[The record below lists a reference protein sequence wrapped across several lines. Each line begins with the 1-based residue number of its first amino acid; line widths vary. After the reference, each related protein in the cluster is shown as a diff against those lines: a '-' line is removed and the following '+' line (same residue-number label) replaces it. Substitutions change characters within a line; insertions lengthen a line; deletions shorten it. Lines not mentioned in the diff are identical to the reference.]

1 MVLSSGGGL
10 SGTPTVNGIYTFTV
24 QVKDSSLPQKIT
36 TKQFTLNVVLPLIIT
51 TSALASGTVGENYS
65 QTLAASG
72 GVSPYSWVITAGVLP
87 AGIIFSSATGTL
99 SGIPTISSSVWITFQ
114 AKDLS
119 VPQKSISKQLLIS
132 IVKPLVITTASLSN
146 GTVGVNYSQS
156 LLATG
161 GVSPYTWSITSGALP
176 AGIVLTGSVLSGKPT
191 VSGTFPLTVQVKDS
205 SVPQKITTKQLSI
218 LVNESLPLII
228 TTASLVNG
236 MAGRIYSQTLAASGG
251 ISPYTWSI
259 SDGVLPLGLGLNA
272 STGVISG
279 TPTKTGTATFT
290 VQAKDSS
297 FPQKIAT
304 KQLSITIASA
314 QLSLSPI
321 LDLINKGFSMVLGW
335 TAQTAYAAELP
346 LENTVATATTSA
358 PTITNYTYDP
368 SGQRII
374 VSNETT
380 TTVYPT
386 KNYNTDGTNAVKHI
400 FAGAQDIATI
410 QGTGAD
416 AVVFYN
422 STDSLNSSS
431 IITDSTGAI
440 VETMDYFPFGGIRID
455 NKTSEFSEQRKYIG
469 QEYDAETGLNY
480 LNARYY
486 NAATGRFISEDPVFL
501 GDPSKQNLQD
511 PQSLN
516 SYSYANN
523 NPIRYS
529 DPLGLFVVGTGLI
542 QKGDTLNSI
551 ASKINTSYG
560 TSYTSSSLAWANG
573 ISNPNLIKTG
583 SYINYVPGLK
593 TSSGTY
599 DNSAFRTSNSVNLAG
614 NTSTS
619 QKVGGSGA
627 VGLGLTG
634 SAGIGAY
641 VSGSALVQMTKNDVG
656 FTATVGTGGSS
667 GIMLSGGGQVTVS
680 NAKIVRDLQGTS
692 LTAGA
697 SGGPYAWAFGADY
710 SHDPKGNGQSI
721 SFSGTV
727 GPKTSWG
734 VPAEIHG
741 GLDYTWAWHW
751 FNWSTLNDLIY

>member
-51 TSALASGTVGENYS
+51 TSALASGTVSENYS

-72 GVSPYSWVITAGVLP
+72 GVSPYSWAITAGVLP

-119 VPQKSISKQLLIS
+119 VPQKSVTKQLLIS

-176 AGIVLTGSVLSGKPT
+176 AGIVLTGNVLSGKPT
-191 VSGTFPLTVQVKDS
+191 TSGTFPFTVQVKDS
-205 SVPQKITTKQLSI
+205 SAPQKITTKQLSI
-218 LVNESLPLII
+218 LVNESLPLAI

-251 ISPYTWSI
+251 VSPYTWSI

-314 QLSLSPI
+314 QLSLSPV

-346 LENTVATATTSA
+346 LETDAATT
-358 PTITNYTYDP
+358 PTVTNYTYDP
-368 SGQRII
+368 FGQRI
-374 VSNETT
+374 TT
-380 TTVYPT
+380 TTNYPLQTTNSTIVYPT
-386 KNYNTDGTNAVKHI
+386 KNYNTDGTTVTKHL
-400 FAGAQDIATI
+400 FAGSQDIATI

-416 AVVFYN
+416 AKVYYN
-422 STDSLNSSS
+422 HTDILNSSS
-431 IITDSTGAI
+431 VITDSAGAI
-440 VETMDYFPFGGIRID
+440 VETMDYFPFGALRID
-455 NKTSEFSEQRKYIG
+455 QKSGTFNEQRKYIG
-469 QEYDAETGLNY
+469 QEYDADTGLNY

-486 NAATGRFISEDPVFL
+486 NASVGRFISVDPVFL
-501 GDPSKQNLQD
+501 AIGDNGQIKQITGQELQQILSD
-511 PQSLN
+511 PQNLN
-516 SYSYANN
+516 SYAYARN
-523 NPIRYS
+523 NPIVYRDPNGKFGVLALMGIGALVGVTSQAIQDYAS
-529 DPLGLFVVGTGLI
+529 DQPFQWQNYVGAAAGGAVGSLALVGSVAIGLPFAPNIAGGVGSATKEAISQSLMVLTDEGSQFNGSKVFSQGLI
-542 QKGDTLNSI
+542 GF
-551 ASKINTSYG
+551 G
-560 TSYTSSSLAWANG
+560 TSFLPIPKVAGVTVGQNSFNA
-573 ISNPNLIKTG
+573 
-583 SYINYVPGLK
+583 INKQIVAK
-593 TSSGTY
+593 
-599 DNSAFRTSNSVNLAG
+599 LAG
-614 NTSTS
+614 NTIQNFTVQTGSKILTS
-619 QKVGGSGA
+619 QFISSSAHSTQVGVATNSNVQKV
-627 VGLGLTG
+627 
-634 SAGIGAY
+634 
-641 VSGSALVQMTKNDVG
+641 ALNQ
-656 FTATVGTGGSS
+656 
-667 GIMLSGGGQVTVS
+667 LSTIQSQISVI
-680 NAKIVRDLQGTS
+680 AHKINTFKQS
-692 LTAGA
+692 L
-697 SGGPYAWAFGADY
+697 
-710 SHDPKGNGQSI
+710 K
-721 SFSGTV
+721 
-727 GPKTSWG
+727 
-734 VPAEIHG
+734 
-741 GLDYTWAWHW
+741 
-751 FNWSTLNDLIY
+751 